1 MTLDNLKIKPLSKS
15 NFAPYGQ
22 VIELKD
28 AEKLIINQG
37 TTTRFNALSSVDVAT
52 ENGEPIIS
60 IFEGQRRPDPIKL
73 EVMERHPL
81 GSQAFFPLSKHG
93 WLVVVCKSNSSG
105 DEPDLSTV
113 ECFFAEGNQGVNYF
127 KGVWHHPLLV
137 LEKSQKFLVVDRQG
151 DGSNLNEFLI
161 KNINLKIDLDSLEN
175 QF

>member
-1 MTLDNLKIKPLSKS
+1 MFFCRGNQGVNYFKGVWHHPLLVLEKSQKFLVVDRQGDGSNLNEFFIKNINLKIKPLSKS

-81 GSQAFFPLSKHG
+81 GSQAFFPLSKYG

-113 ECFFAEGNQGVNYF
+113 ECFFAEA
-127 KGVWHHPLLV
+127 
-137 LEKSQKFLVVDRQG
+137 
-151 DGSNLNEFLI
+151 I
-161 KNINLKIDLDSLEN
+161 KV
-175 QF
+175 